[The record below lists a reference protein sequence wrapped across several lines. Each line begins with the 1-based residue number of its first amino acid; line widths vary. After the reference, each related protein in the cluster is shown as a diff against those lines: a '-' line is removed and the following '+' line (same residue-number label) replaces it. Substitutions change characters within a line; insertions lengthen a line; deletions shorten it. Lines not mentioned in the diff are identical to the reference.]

1 MSKKE
6 LLKLLTEARNM
17 LADSLFGYEMEHGN
31 PYDEDELGERVTKG
45 SKMDLFVDKLDKII
59 KEEEDGKN

>member
-17 LADSLFGYEMEHGN
+17 LANELHVYEMEYGN
-31 PYDEDELGERVTKG
+31 TGDDELGESITKG